1 MRKFYSMVLSVV
13 LVFVFS
19 MPAQSQVT
27 GCLENENSI
36 QNGHLSP
43 GFQFWIQGNF
53 NKKFGYFG
61 WALVTK
67 NWSEIYPGLSWQPTS
82 WLQVGIGAG
91 IEQNQS
97 KARIGEFIWIGK
109 GKFYFL
115 GFTEHSGS
123 GFWYRAMAMYQA
135 SQRLQ
140 VGLMSQYRLGI
151 GPKVE
156 MVIHKPF
163 SLWVAVLMLGQ
174 DPRTTVFTGL
184 KLGF

>member
-1 MRKFYSMVLSVV
+1 MKKYFVLFLVALILVLSV
-13 LVFVFS
+13 
-19 MPAQSQVT
+19 PAQSQVT
-27 GCLENENSI
+27 GCIESENNI
-36 QNGHLSP
+36 QNGHLTP
-43 GFQFWIQGNF
+43 GIQFWIQGQF
-53 NKKFGYFG
+53 NKRFGWFG
-61 WALVTK
+61 WALVNK

-123 GFWYRAMAMYQA
+123 GFWYRAMAMYQP
-135 SQRLQ
+135 SKKLQ
-140 VGLMSQYRLGI
+140 VGLMSQYKLGI

-156 MVIHKPF
+156 MVVHKPF
-163 SLWVAVLMLGQ
+163 SFWVAVLAFGQ
-174 DPRTTVFTGL
+174 EPKTTAFAGL